1 MEIENMLQNAVI
13 IEETHDHQKVSL
25 GSNVK
30 IKDHEG
36 KTNTY
41 LIVGVA
47 EANPKEG
54 KISNESPVGMALLN
68 KKIGEEVEIKA
79 PAGTLTWKIVQID

>member
-1 MEIENMLQNAVI
+1 M
-13 IEETHDHQKVSL
+13 
-25 GSNVK
+25 
-30 IKDHEG
+30 
-36 KTNTY
+36 
-41 LIVGVA
+41 GVA